1 MNMPMDNNDKN
12 NKKKAL
18 DLMIVLGGPKG
29 DKDKMGDEDDYS
41 EKGGLEKMLKM
52 HPLSEMSTE
61 DLEELADE
69 VSSELSSRGNGEE
82 EESDESY

>member
-12 NKKKAL
+12 SKKKAL

-29 DKDKMGDEDDYS
+29 GKGKMDDEDDYS

-82 EESDESY
+82 ESGEDY